1 MVYLS
6 NVNDFFEQ
14 SRLLIEA
21 YPDSTK
27 ITTRYRI
34 DEDQQSYLVAKAYE
48 TASGICLK
56 FRTDKA
62 AELSRLMLIASKL
75 GHVSNKLEIPPEQ
88 PEPESTVSN
97 KPVEVKSEPQ
107 AAPSKSSKKKKKGK
121 KK

>member
-1 MVYLS
+1 MVYIS

-14 SRLLIEA
+14 ARLLIEA
-21 YPDSTK
+21 YPDTTK

-48 TASGICLK
+48 TTSGICLK

-75 GHVSNKLEIPPEQ
+75 GHVCNRLEIPPEQ
-88 PEPESTVSN
+88 PEPEPAVPS
-97 KPVEVKSEPQ
+97 KPVAPKPEPQ

-121 KK
+121 K

>member
-6 NVNDFFEQ
+6 TVNDFFEQ
-14 SRLLIEA
+14 TKLLVEA
-21 YPDSTK
+21 YPDTTK
-27 ITTRYRI
+27 LTTRYRI

-48 TASGICLK
+48 STAGICLK

-75 GHVSNKLEIPPEQ
+75 GYVSNKLEIPPE
-88 PEPESTVSN
+88 PSETEPAAPN